1 MNTSGFVCFCWHC
14 GNKGLLNYIVS
25 FDSVHEAPKNE
36 DIKNP
41 IICQLAGNT
50 EITTWSVY
58 QCPVCG
64 NPVLISKTLPNA
76 MPEQF
81 AQYRYQFPTQNI
93 DYTGV
98 PENIKAAFE
107 SALRTRT
114 IDSAICILSLRRTLE
129 MICKDKGAEGR
140 DLKSK
145 IQNLID
151 KKVLPEMMNDA
162 CWIVRQSG
170 NDAAH
175 ADNVV
180 FTTFEVQE
188 IIKYVTIV
196 IEYLYSLPVRVAD
209 LKNKISKR
217 KTQDNQQILDI

>member
-1 MNTSGFVCFCWHC
+1 MNTSGYVCFCGHC
-14 GNKGLLNYIVS
+14 GNTGLLNYIAC
-25 FDSVHEAPKNE
+25 FDSVHEAPVDE
-36 DIKNP
+36 SVKNP
-41 IICQLAGNT
+41 IVRQLIGNT
-50 EITTWSVY
+50 ETTTWFVY

-64 NPVLISKTLPNA
+64 NPVMISKTLPNS

-81 AQYRYQFPTQNI
+81 AEYRYQFPTKNI

-98 PENIKAAFE
+98 PENIKTAFE
-107 SALRTRT
+107 SAVRTRA

-145 IQNLID
+145 IQDLID
-151 KKVLPEMMNDA
+151 KKILPEMMNDA

-175 ADNVV
+175 ADSVV
-180 FTTFEVQE
+180 FTPFEVQE
-188 IIKYVTIV
+188 MINYVTIV

-209 LKNKISKR
+209 LKNKIFER
-217 KTQDNQQILDI
+217 KTKTNQ

>member
-1 MNTSGFVCFCWHC
+1 MNISGFVCFCGHC
-14 GNKGLLNYIVS
+14 GNTGLLNYIAS
-25 FDSVHEAPKNE
+25 FDSVHETPKNE

-41 IICQLAGNT
+41 IICQIAGNT
-50 EITTWSVY
+50 ETTTWSVY

-81 AQYRYQFPTQNI
+81 AEYRYQFPTRNI

-98 PENIKAAFE
+98 PENIKTAFE
-107 SALRTRT
+107 SAVRTRT

-129 MICKDKGAEGR
+129 MICKDKGAEGG

-175 ADNVV
+175 ADDVV
-180 FTTFEVQE
+180 FTSFEVQE
-188 IIKYVTIV
+188 IINYVTIV

-209 LKNKISKR
+209 LKNKISER
-217 KTQDNQQILDI
+217 KAQANQ